1 VIAMTDVRERLRRAS
16 EHLTPPDRAFERLLE
31 REARKRRHGRVAS
44 ATVAL
49 VVAFAVIGG
58 GLTLLSGLL
67 RERVEPGSGGKGQV
81 DPRLVLDPGEYFYLG
96 IRGSE
101 ATDGWIRDEETWWA
115 LDGSGEV
122 RNNSTRQDKYPS
134 PPTGVYDAGEF
145 PAELFAGKDV
155 SGLSTDPKRLA
166 RQLRTESP
174 YTDILAGH
182 PDPERTWRVITMLLL
197 DYPNVTPDLRAALF
211 EVAAGLEGVRRTDH
225 VQDPGGRSATA
236 LSFTSEQDPITWTAY
251 FDLATRQLMAW
262 TSVYEGN
269 RPAWIVLESAVV
281 DAPGVQPTAE
291 ERLFP
296 QRSLPVDPS
305 FSP

>member
-1 VIAMTDVRERLRRAS
+1 
-16 EHLTPPDRAFERLLE
+16 LLQ
-31 REARKRRHGRVAS
+31 REARKRRHGRVAA

-58 GLTLLSGLL
+58 ALTLLSGLL
-67 RERVEPGSGGKGQV
+67 RERVEPGTGGKGRF

-96 IRGSE
+96 IRSSE

-122 RNNSTRQDKYPS
+122 RNNNTRQDKYPN
-134 PPTGVYDAGEF
+134 PPTGVYGAGEF
-145 PAELFAGKDV
+145 PAELFARKGV
-155 SGLSTDPKRLA
+155 SRLSTDPKRLA
-166 RQLRTESP
+166 TQLQAESP